1 MEWAL
6 LSGLSEVER
15 EELVSLGRRRIF
27 ARNEVVCHLGDPAD
41 SFHLVETGRLA
52 VKVALPSG
60 DEALINVLGPGA
72 SFGEL
77 ALVRADGH
85 RTATIVALEQS
96 TTLAVPG
103 SAFRALCRRR
113 PEFQAAVTAMLAD
126 RVDELSRLLLEG
138 MYFSFDRRLQACL
151 TRLAA
156 AYMDPQSDAGA
167 SVSIPLTQS
176 QLAAMT
182 GGTRPTVNLA
192 LRNLVEQRIVRL
204 ARGRIEITD
213 LRRLRAKVRG

>member
-1 MEWAL
+1 MQWAL
-6 LSGLSEVER
+6 LSGLTEAERDEV
-15 EELVSLGRRRIF
+15 VALGRRRSF

-41 SFHLVETGRLA
+41 SFHLVERGRLG

-60 DEALINVLGPGA
+60 DEAMINVLGPGG

-85 RTATIVALEQS
+85 RTATIVALEEA

-103 SAFRALCRRR
+103 STFRMLCRRK
-113 PEFQAAVTAMLAD
+113 PEFQAAVTEMLAD

-138 MYFSFDRRLQACL
+138 MYFTFDRRLQLCL

-156 AYMDPQSDAGA
+156 AYGSGAGT
-167 SVSIPLTQS
+167 VSIPLTQS

-192 LRNLVEQRIVRL
+192 LQKLSEQGIVRL
-204 ARGRIEITD
+204 TRGRIEITD
-213 LRRLRAKVRG
+213 LRRLQAKVRT